1 MPVALPR
8 LATQNK
14 PPMPTMNPDGSAE
27 KAWEV
32 IIIGG
37 GPAGTIAAIAM
48 AKRGRSALLLEK
60 AAFPRFHI
68 GESFL
73 PATFDRLKELGL
85 EPALRKLP
93 HVPKFGAD
101 FAMGYGGKTLMIDFI
116 DGFVDCDEC
125 FNIERA
131 EFDTM
136 LLREAAS
143 AGVEVRQA
151 TVKQILKL
159 ADGDVRIQIDTDG
172 VASEIRGKYILDASG
187 QSTVIGR
194 HLGTRK
200 PVTDPNL
207 KKVAYFSQ
215 FENVVRPEGKRQGH
229 PLIAMMEEGWFWM
242 IPLNPRVTSVGVVM
256 GADDSKQLQARFDI
270 KPDRML
276 QWAIDNTPV
285 VKERMMAATPLRE
298 TNEVLGDF
306 SYHCR
311 PYAGEGY
318 FLIGDA
324 AAFMDPI
331 FSTGVS
337 VAVNAGMAAVGHI
350 DDILAGRKSPRSAR
364 KKYISHLEE
373 STGTLFK
380 LIRQYYDHSF
390 RELFLNESG
399 PFEVHKAVIGVLA
412 GNLFPRP
419 PLKLRWRLR
428 LFDFFVWLNRR
439 RRLVPRRRRFS
450 LLKAAER
457 ESDRI
462 ANQTPAG
469 AAT

>member
-1 MPVALPR
+1 MG
-8 LATQNK
+8 LAK
-14 PPMPTMNPDGSAE
+14 
-27 KAWEV
+27 K
-32 IIIGG
+32 
-37 GPAGTIAAIAM
+37 
-48 AKRGRSALLLEK
+48 GRSVILLEK
-60 AAFPRFHI
+60 TSFPRFHI

-73 PATFDRLKELGL
+73 PATFDRIKDLGL
-85 EPALRKLP
+85 MPALRELP

-101 FAMGYGGKTLMIDFI
+101 FSMGYGGKLLMIDFCH
-116 DGFVDCDEC
+116 GFVDNDEC

-136 LLREAAS
+136 LLREAGK

-159 ADGDVRIQIDTDG
+159 SDGDVRLQTDSG
-172 VASEIRGKYILDASG
+172 EEIRGKYLLDSSG

-194 HLGTRK
+194 HLGTKK

-215 FENVVRPEGKRQGH
+215 FANVKRPEGKRQGH
-229 PLIAMMEEGWFWM
+229 PLIAMMDEGWFWM

-256 GADDSKQLQARFDI
+256 GADDSKRLQNEFNIA
-270 KPDRML
+270 PDRML

-285 VKERMMAATPLRE
+285 VKERMADATPLHE
-298 TNEVLGDF
+298 TNQVLGDF

-318 FLIGDA
+318 FLVGDA

-350 DDILAGRKSPRSAR
+350 DDILAGRKSPQAAR

-412 GNLFPRP
+412 GDVFPRP
-419 PLKLRWRLR
+419 PWKLRWRLR
-428 LFDFFVWLNRR
+428 LFDFFVWMNRR

-450 LLKAAER
+450 LLKAAARMQAE
-457 ESDRI
+457 
-462 ANQTPAG
+462 PAG
-469 AAT
+469 HVD